1 VIAARVGRGFALY
14 DPLQQVKF
22 DSYVETRPYH
32 WALYGLYMYYGL
44 FALSIG
50 GTIVLRRRRIPV
62 FPLWVVGLDVL
73 SVFILSFGQTR
84 YRVTFEV
91 TLVMLAA
98 VQLDWFWSK
107 LFPATH
113 ARHAIAPHDAVELP
127 AEAEPVPLVV

>member
-1 VIAARVGRGFALY
+1 MCCG
-14 DPLQQVKF
+14 
-22 DSYVETRPYH
+22 VEEFP
-32 WALYGLYMYYGL
+32 
-44 FALSIG
+44 S
-50 GTIVLRRRRIPV
+50 

-91 TLVMLAA
+91 TLLMLAA

-107 LFPATH
+107 LFPATRAGMRSH
-113 ARHAIAPHDAVELP
+113 PDDAVELP